1 VQEKKSFEEETG
13 MKEIMIIVRPRR
25 YFKTKEILSENRFY
39 AMSTKEVLG
48 RGKNTVKYMSA
59 DEKKTYDAA
68 YENSLVAKRMIEM
81 VVPDKDVDEV
91 IRLVLQVNQSGN
103 EGDGKI
109 FVLPVNTSFRI
120 HTGES
125 GDDALM

>member
-1 VQEKKSFEEETG
+1 

-68 YENSLVAKRMIEM
+68 YENSLVAKKMIEM

-109 FVLPVNTSFRI
+109 FVLPVNDSVRI
-120 HTGES
+120 HTGEN
-125 GDDALM
+125 GDDALI

>member
-1 VQEKKSFEEETG
+1 

-25 YFKTKEILSENRFY
+25 YFKTKEILSEHRFY

-59 DEKKTYDAA
+59 DEKATYDAA
-68 YENSLVAKRMIEM
+68 YENSLVAKKMIEM

-91 IRLVLQVNQSGN
+91 VRLVLQVNQSGN

-109 FVLPVNTSFRI
+109 FVLPVNNSFRI

-125 GDDALM
+125 GDDALI

>member
-1 VQEKKSFEEETG
+1 

-59 DEKKTYDAA
+59 DEKQTYNAA
-68 YENSLVAKRMIEM
+68 YENSLVSKKMIEM
-81 VVPDKDVDEV
+81 VVRDEDVDKIIE
-91 IRLVLQVNQSGN
+91 LVLQVNKTGN

-109 FVLPVNTSFRI
+109 FVLPMNNSYRI

-125 GDDALM
+125 GNDALI